1 MAELTLKT
9 RLLNKMSADH
19 VDGLLKGEINFY
31 PITVDVADQK
41 QETYLVMEVGG
52 TDKPFAA
59 KASDVYEWAKAST
72 KPTYKASEIE
82 GLDSHIGTIAQDTNT
97 TYTFT
102 IKEAT
107 GELEIISHEINGTST
122 TVGTFDVVSHD
133 ELTSTLETILA
144 DYVTETELT
153 EALSNFQ
160 TQLNLSQY
168 ATIAYVDG
176 QIDKVEE
183 QVTAVDKKVDDVSAV
198 ANAAAVKTEVDAALD
213 EKVDKEEG
221 KSLISTSEIERLAT
235 LKNYDDT
242 AVKADI
248 AANTKAIA
256 DEATARANADTALD
270 TKITNLGTKTT
281 EDIAT
286 ALQAAKDYAD
296 TNDTDTKYGI
306 TYDSENKKIKLVEGG
321 ATTEIDASDF
331 IKDGMISSV
340 DLDENT
346 LVITWNTDSGV
357 TDTTRIDLE
366 YLIDVYTAEDTDTID
381 MTVEGNKIKAS
392 VIEGSIS
399 EKELNTSVNASLD
412 KADSAVQN
420 ITTGSTN
427 GTISVDG
434 TEVSVAGLGSA
445 AYENATAFEVAGA
458 AKALA
463 EGAVAENTAAISAIN
478 NADTGILAQA
488 KAYAKEYAD
497 GLEHENTTYT
507 AGAGLKL
514 NGTEFS
520 IDTDLVFILDAN
532 A

>member
-1 MAELTLKT
+1 MAELKLKT
-9 RLLNKMSADH
+9 RLLNKMSEKQGAVAD
-19 VDGLLKGEINFY
+19 LRKGEINFY
-31 PITVDVADQK
+31 PATVTVDVEKQK

-59 KASDVYEWAKAST
+59 KASDVYEWAKAET
-72 KPTYKASEIE
+72 KPKYKAGEIE
-82 GLDSHIGTIAQDTNT
+82 GLSDYISGEIEDTNT
-97 TYTFT
+97 KYSFEVDNGQIV
-102 IKEAT
+102 IKYKEVKDENYKHLTAIDIIT
-107 GELEIISHEINGTST
+107 ETELRA
-122 TVGTFDVVSHD
+122 
-133 ELTSTLETILA
+133 ILD
-144 DYVTETELT
+144 DYVTETELA

-168 ATIAYVDG
+168 ATITYVDG
-176 QIDKVEE
+176 EIDKVEA
-183 QVTAVDKKVDDVSAV
+183 QITAVDKKVDGVSAV
-198 ANAAAVKTEVDAALD
+198 ANAAAVKADVDAALD
-213 EKVDKEEG
+213 KKVDKEEG
-221 KSLISTSEIERLAT
+221 KSLISTSEIERLTT

-242 AVKADI
+242 TVKADI
-248 AANTKAIA
+248 AANTKDIT
-256 DEATARANADTALD
+256 DEATARENADTALD

-281 EDIAT
+281 EDIAA
-286 ALQAAKDYAD
+286 ALQEAKNYAN
-296 TNDTDTKYGI
+296 TNDADTKYGI

-321 ATTEIDASDF
+321 ATAEIDASDF

-340 DLDENT
+340 DLDDNT
-346 LVITWNTDSGV
+346 LVITWNTDSGI

-366 YLIDVYTAEDTDTID
+366 YLIDVYTAEDTNTID

-399 EKELNTSVNASLD
+399 EKELNASVNASLD

-445 AYENATAFEVAGA
+445 AYKNATAFEAAGA
-458 AKALA
+458 VKALA
-463 EGAVAENTAAISAIN
+463 DGAVAENTAAISAIN

-488 KAYAKEYAD
+488 KAYANS
-497 GLEHENTTYT
+497 LEHENTTYT
-507 AGAGLKL
+507 AGAGLIL

-520 IDTDLVFILDAN
+520 IDIANTVFVLDAN